1 MEIIFQDAVSEDN
14 SALERMFQLF
24 AHDSSELS
32 GRDVGD
38 DGLYHGLNDIKDYT
52 TKPNYKT
59 HFIRIEDKLA
69 GFVVIRFDKDI
80 NYLRHFFIIRKYRK
94 KKIGLHSAV
103 KVFDK
108 YPGNWRVS
116 TMDFNIPAI
125 KFWERV
131 LKSYTNNKFRVMRR
145 KDNRGPQYEFYL
157 QDK

>member
-1 MEIIFQDAVSEDN
+1 MEIIFQDAISKDN
-14 SALERMFQLF
+14 STLERMFQLF
-24 AHDSSELS
+24 AHDTSEFG
-32 GRDVGD
+32 GRDIGD
-38 DGLYHGLNDIKDYT
+38 DGLNDIKDYT

-69 GFVVIRFDKDI
+69 GFVVIQFDKNI

-94 KKIGLHSAV
+94 KQIGLNSAV

-125 KFWERV
+125 KFWEKV
-131 LKSYTNNKFRVMRR
+131 LKSYTNNKFIVMRR